1 MTNNYVIFD
10 ANGLLSDS
18 ELHSISKG
26 NNRVDTFYIAF
37 KGHDYTNT
45 YVSVATTLPNGN
57 TLQKEFPTSIS
68 DFSFKGTD
76 YRGYKFEVFSAL
88 TEHAG
93 MLSLTLHLKSKHD
106 DRRLVSSPLE
116 IKIYDSD
123 VAVEP
128 SIDQAQYDSLLIA
141 IDNTGKELDEK
152 KLNKDF
158 TQYPHTFAKDEDL
171 IAIYNMEDRTNGSIP
186 VRATYNIT
194 SINGVEPVDKS
205 VVINAYD
212 IPYDTRTTGEVLES
226 TIAELNN
233 KASLDDTVTYRSGV
247 TIEPEI
253 EVTPYKGL
261 VPYVYTKNDPN
272 LERNVA
278 EILSNGYEFKKGDLI
293 SFDLTLSESQS
304 SGTLN
309 VNKVLLEFG
318 SNDTYRVPLFS
329 SYLGQGNAG
338 MTLDQCTYE
347 IKMLKNKIVVTGS
360 YFRIQSDMITYTP
373 TVTLNNISILRV

>member
-1 MTNNYVIFD
+1 MIDNYVIFD
-10 ANGLLSDS
+10 TNGLLSDS
-18 ELHSISKG
+18 ALYSISKG
-26 NNRVDTFYIAF
+26 NHNVDLFHVAF
-37 KGHDYTNT
+37 TEYDYNNT
-45 YVSVATTLPNGN
+45 YLTVAVTLPDGN
-57 TLQKEFPTSIS
+57 ALPQLATSIS
-68 DFSFKGTD
+68 DFNFKNTA
-76 YRGYKFEVFSAL
+76 YKGYKLAI
-88 TEHAG
+88 TEPITSQAG
-93 MLSLTLHLKSKHD
+93 TVTMTFILKSKED
-106 DRRLVSSPLE
+106 DSRLCTSQLNVT
-116 IKIYDSD
+116 IYDSD
-123 VAVEP
+123 VAGEP
-128 SIDQAQYDSLLIA
+128 TITEAQLENLLTTIDNGDKELENKKLDKDFSLYPNATVNGNELIA
-141 IDNTGKELDEK
+141 VYNDETK
-152 KLNKDF
+152 
-158 TQYPHTFAKDEDL
+158 
-171 IAIYNMEDRTNGSIP
+171 TNSSIP
-186 VRATYNIT
+186 VSATYNIT
-194 SINGVEPVDKS
+194 SVNGVEPLDKTIS
-205 VVINAYD
+205 LNAYD

-233 KASLDDTVTYRSGV
+233 KVSLDEAVTYRSGV

-261 VPYVYTKNDPN
+261 IPYTYIKNDPN

-338 MTLDQCTYE
+338 MTLDQCAYE